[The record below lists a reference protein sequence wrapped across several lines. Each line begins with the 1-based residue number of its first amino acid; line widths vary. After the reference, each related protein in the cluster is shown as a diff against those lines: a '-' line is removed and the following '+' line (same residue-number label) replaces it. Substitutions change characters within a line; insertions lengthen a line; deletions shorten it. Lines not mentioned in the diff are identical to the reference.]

1 MGNRKKNESD
11 TESGEEQEEMF
22 ESEQDRDYLLSLPE
36 VEREKILS
44 DRYNLMQQK
53 KEREKFLIDASKAEK
68 LQRID
73 DFSGKKRDKKSD
85 DLDLPKKKIKYS
97 EPEYDHKKETGITLE
112 DIEKIRI
119 SRDQLAK

>member
-11 TESGEEQEEMF
+11 TESGEEKEEMF

-85 DLDLPKKKIKYS
+85 DLDLPKKKINLM
-97 EPEYDHKKETGITLE
+97 I
-112 DIEKIRI
+112 
-119 SRDQLAK
+119 